1 MTSRNRTRSLLLF
14 GCLSLAACILLA
26 APARA
31 QACDYT
37 TITPGDYAFHGHGF
51 SNHGQAEFPVPAGP
65 ALPVAI
71 QGNITFN
78 GDGTVSG
85 KQRAA
90 VGGQIGPGA
99 TFTGNYTLNNDC
111 SFTVTRV
118 LPCGC
123 QVQWRIEIVNG
134 EAELLFLYLEPG
146 VTLEGSI
153 IKR

>member
-1 MTSRNRTRSLLLF
+1 MTNRNRRSPLLVIAGLVV
-14 GCLSLAACILLA
+14 AASILLA
-26 APARA
+26 VPA
-31 QACDYT
+31 QACDYA
-37 TITPGDYAFHGHGF
+37 TITAGDYAYHGHGF
-51 SNHGQAEFPVPAGP
+51 AYNGQPEFSVPAGA
-65 ALPVAI
+65 ALPAAV
-71 QGNITFN
+71 QGSITFYDN
-78 GDGTVSG
+78 GTISG
-85 KQRAA
+85 KQKVA

-99 TFTGNYTLNNDC
+99 TFTGTYTLNDDC

-123 QVQWRIEIVNG
+123 EVKWRIEVVNG